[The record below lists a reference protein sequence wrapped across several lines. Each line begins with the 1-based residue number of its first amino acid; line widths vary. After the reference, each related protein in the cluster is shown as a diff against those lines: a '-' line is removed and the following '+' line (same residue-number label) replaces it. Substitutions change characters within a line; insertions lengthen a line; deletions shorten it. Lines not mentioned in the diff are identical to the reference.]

1 MKVLLKKCV
10 LRILSLLLWV
20 VFSAW
25 LFVLMEYTE
34 KDGAREKYQLLISLY
49 KFMGT
54 KYNMSLEDFN
64 NFSRMAHEA
73 LTEPKLEWT
82 IFLAIEFL
90 FQAFTTIGY
99 GYITPQTPEGKT
111 LFMIICL
118 IGIPLTMIAFK
129 SVGELILILV
139 NTIITKFEEKIL
151 KRSEHTHVQGK
162 SALLLFVFMVT
173 LLFTCGCLETLEHLT
188 WLEGTYMWFVTLTTI
203 GFGDYVPLKTKSP
216 PFPPLPLNGSDE
228 SQFEPYD
235 PKNPS
240 PGIIEWFMPFL
251 VIIGFSIVAAVL
263 NAIAAVFEERKWQ
276 PRCRGCIPRKIHN
289 REENRENDP
298 SEKSDNGNN
307 SVKAD
312 NYGFQN
318 DISLMDPLHKKVIFR
333 TLGFLLLWSLSSCVF
348 VVIEHTDEDDVE
360 VKRKMLWSAFEAMA
374 SKYNMSI
381 KDFNYFS
388 NVAYEALSEPKMQ
401 WTFITAMR
409 FVFQAVTTIGY
420 GFITP
425 QTPQG
430 QLMCILVSLLGIP
443 ITVLAFKSIGEL
455 IARCVN
461 NIVENFEMKILKR
474 EEPKRMRKKSVALL
488 TLLTLV
494 LVTANGFIMMD
505 LFQWTFIESVYF
517 WFVTLTTIGFGDFA
531 PVTSQRIEKLS
542 INVSKR
548 HQKEKGIAT
557 LVNHTSNLFTGLFY
571 SFYLTFC
578 LCMVSSILN
587 SIVSAIEE
595 SKFRP
600 PCPGCIP
607 SDVKDCEA
615 DGEEDVSS
623 ERRPT
628 ELPFSN
634 TKNFGI
640 HRKENDSS

>member
-10 LRILSLLLWV
+10 LRILCLLLWV

-82 IFLAIEFL
+82 IFIAIDFL

-240 PGIIEWFMPFL
+240 PRIIEWFVSFL
-251 VIIGFSIVAAVL
+251 AIIGFSIVAAVL

-276 PRCRGCIPRKIHN
+276 ARCRGCIPRKIHN

-298 SEKSDNGNN
+298 SDKSDNGNN

-318 DISLMDPLHKKVIFR
+318 DSV
-333 TLGFLLLWSLSSCVF
+333 
-348 VVIEHTDEDDVE
+348 
-360 VKRKMLWSAFEAMA
+360 SAF
-374 SKYNMSI
+374 
-381 KDFNYFS
+381 
-388 NVAYEALSEPKMQ
+388 
-401 WTFITAMR
+401 
-409 FVFQAVTTIGY
+409 
-420 GFITP
+420 
-425 QTPQG
+425 
-430 QLMCILVSLLGIP
+430 
-443 ITVLAFKSIGEL
+443 
-455 IARCVN
+455 
-461 NIVENFEMKILKR
+461 
-474 EEPKRMRKKSVALL
+474 
-488 TLLTLV
+488 
-494 LVTANGFIMMD
+494 
-505 LFQWTFIESVYF
+505 
-517 WFVTLTTIGFGDFA
+517 
-531 PVTSQRIEKLS
+531 
-542 INVSKR
+542 
-548 HQKEKGIAT
+548 
-557 LVNHTSNLFTGLFY
+557 
-571 SFYLTFC
+571 
-578 LCMVSSILN
+578 
-587 SIVSAIEE
+587 
-595 SKFRP
+595 
-600 PCPGCIP
+600 
-607 SDVKDCEA
+607 
-615 DGEEDVSS
+615 
-623 ERRPT
+623 
-628 ELPFSN
+628 
-634 TKNFGI
+634 
-640 HRKENDSS
+640 